1 MVQRHE
7 LEFTANKCKDLL
19 HQFKFLIDSPLVSF
33 LVDNQWQFL
42 EELGW
47 SQYLLSLSDRDL
59 SLIPDPKTFPIT
71 SDTPPSLA
79 QFVRDCLS
87 TYNSYPSVES
97 KLPPGFVT
105 LGMSPKKQHEVF
117 RMGQAVKSIIERN
130 HHISQVIDFGS
141 GKGYLPEYI
150 ALTSPGIKVV
160 GLDREEVNSVGGLQ
174 RNKLM
179 EKLWL
184 PLFRK
189 QNNDNSLDFDKNKMN
204 HYCPV
209 TIELKEEHISKDF
222 VQNIS
227 NISDGFVSVNS
238 NSMLVGLHACGDL
251 TSLLLQTFLR
261 CPQLKSIVAVGCC
274 YHLITQKE
282 RTQSY
287 MTDGPHKQK
296 LSDPNSIHA
305 FPTSKFLQQSPIY
318 FTRNALNLASQA
330 PERMSSSQ
338 SLPAKNLFFRAVFQV
353 LLREQFDTV
362 AACNVGH
369 SASTAS
375 SFQDYCT
382 AAFKKLKLNDVADSV
397 IESCYERFNDGS
409 TERRLYIFHQLR
421 ILLAR
426 VIESLIL
433 IDRMLFLLDNE
444 IEPSVLGLFDPVVS
458 PRCYVLVA
466 EKS

>member
-1 MVQRHE
+1 
-7 LEFTANKCKDLL
+7 
-19 HQFKFLIDSPLVSF
+19 
-33 LVDNQWQFL
+33 
-42 EELGW
+42 
-47 SQYLLSLSDRDL
+47 
-59 SLIPDPKTFPIT
+59 
-71 SDTPPSLA
+71 
-79 QFVRDCLS
+79 
-87 TYNSYPSVES
+87 
-97 KLPPGFVT
+97 
-105 LGMSPKKQHEVF
+105 MSPKKQHEVF
-117 RMGQAVKSIIERN
+117 RMGEAVKSILERDQN
-130 HHISQVIDFGS
+130 ILQVIDFGS

-150 ALTSPGIKVV
+150 ALTSPGVKVV
-160 GLDREEVNSVGGLQ
+160 GLDREEVNSAGGLQ

-184 PLFRK
+184 PLYKK
-189 QNNDNSLDFDKNKMN
+189 QNDVNNRGLDRNTMN
-204 HYCPV
+204 HYQPV
-209 TIELKEEHISKDF
+209 TIELKEEHISEGF

-227 NISDGFVSVNS
+227 TISKGFVSASS

-287 MTDGPHKQK
+287 MTDGQHKRK
-296 LSDPNSIHA
+296 LADPNSIHA
-305 FPTSKFLQQSPIY
+305 FPTSRFLQQSPIY

-353 LLREQFDTV
+353 LLLDQFDSGSP
-362 AACNVGH
+362 CNVGH

-375 SFQDYCT
+375 SFQNYCK
-382 AAFKKLKLNDVADSV
+382 AAFRKLKLNDVADSI
-397 IESCYERFNDGS
+397 IESCFERFNDS
-409 TERRLYIFHQLR
+409 ITERRLYIFHQLR

-458 PRCYVLVA
+458 PRCYVIVA